1 MLSLLLLYYNHCY
14 HHLEPQIYDVQH
26 GFMRG
31 KSTTTQLLDVYHDV
45 LDSVASGKQ
54 VDAIYLDLLKAFDK
68 VPHHHLLSKLCDFGI
83 RGTLL
88 LVSKL
93 LVRQATKSSPRRCV
107 F

>member
-1 MLSLLLLYYNHCY
+1 MCINERCVYNHCY

-31 KSTTTQLLDVYHDV
+31 KSTTTQLLGVYHDV
-45 LDSVASGKQ
+45 LDSAASGKQ
-54 VDAIYLDLLKAFDK
+54 VDAIYLDLSKAFDK
-68 VPHHHLLSKLCDFGI
+68 VPHHHLLSKLSDFGI

-88 LVSKL
+88 SWFQSYLSD
-93 LVRQATKSSPRRCV
+93 RHRRCL